1 MLPSAYMSS
10 PQLDRERRRQE
21 PPSRL
26 CTRHGAW
33 LTALPG
39 VDVMKSVRGAQ
50 GGTPPSFTPPRWPPR
65 MSLSGLSYL
74 PALCLEPP
82 PLCQM
87 SAWLAPCT
95 DPFLKPSSARPV
107 LDTLPRLPCWSTA
120 PSGVDTSLLTAFC
133 VSPAPRPHHH
143 EYAAR
148 AGASAVC
155 SVLPTSAYGVV
166 PGAER
171 GLHAWLSE

>member
-21 PPSRL
+21 PPCRL

-33 LTALPG
+33 LTALSG

-50 GGTPPSFTPPRWPPR
+50 GGTPPSFTPPRRPPR
-65 MSLSGLSYL
+65 MSPSGLSYL
-74 PALCLEPP
+74 PALCLEPHP
-82 PLCQM
+82 PSQT

-95 DPFLKPSSARPV
+95 DPFLKSSSAHPW
-107 LDTLPRLPCWSTA
+107 PQHSACLPCWSTA

-133 VSPAPRPHHH
+133 VPRPRHRH

-148 AGASAVC
+148 AGASAAGSTCGRV
-155 SVLPTSAYGVV
+155 
-166 PGAER
+166 
-171 GLHAWLSE
+171 SE